1 MDVPTMKPPGHV
13 PWVSQS
19 FPQLT
24 LLLLPELISLKL
36 AWMCLHTTQSRF
48 WLLEDTLCHFL
59 LGSFFDVFKTE
70 SICGQILRCR
80 QQTPTKPNL
89 SETFSL

>member
-1 MDVPTMKPPGHV
+1 MDIPTMNLPRHV

-19 FPQLT
+19 FPQAM
-24 LLLLPELISLKL
+24 LLLLLELISLKL
-36 AWMCLHTTQSRF
+36 AWMCLYMTQSHL
-48 WLLEDTLCHFL
+48 WLLGDTLCHL
-59 LGSFFDVFKTE
+59 LLASFSDVFKTAN
-70 SICGQILRCR
+70 ICGQILKCR